1 MVARVA
7 SGGVSDLL
15 DRIGRMMRGLQFVE
29 GLNAAQWESLRYV
42 ARANRYSR
50 NPTALADFLGTSK
63 GTVSQ
68 TLIALEG
75 KGYLRRVRGAPDRR
89 TVRLELEPAG
99 KSLLAHDPLID
110 VERVVATALS
120 PSAQTTLGGG
130 LDCLLRNLHQS
141 CGGSDFGVCEECYLF
156 CANGADDGAGGPHR
170 CGLTG
175 EAISDSESRQIC
187 VWARN
192 AA

>member
-1 MVARVA
+1 MVARLP
-7 SGGVSDLL
+7 SSGVSDLL
-15 DRIGRMMRGLQFVE
+15 DRIGRMIRGVQFVE
-29 GLNAAQWESLRYV
+29 GLSPTQWEALRYV

-68 TLIALEG
+68 TLIALEA
-75 KGYLRRVRGAPDRR
+75 KGYLRRVRGTSDRR
-89 TVRLELEPAG
+89 EVRLELAPAG

-110 VERVVATALS
+110 VERIVATALS
-120 PSAQTTLGGG
+120 PTAQATLVDG
-130 LDCLLRNLHQS
+130 LDSLFRNLQQK
-141 CGGSDFGVCEECYLF
+141 CGRSEFGVCEECYLF
-156 CANGADDGAGGPHR
+156 CANGADEDPAGPHL

-175 EAISDSESRQIC
+175 EAISDSETRQIC

-192 AA
+192 TA